1 MSNNNINNRDRKIR
15 ELYRYDEMSNK
26 VLRPDRSLDSN
37 SSNPLKDAADSQPK
51 SMIGKISVKEMGS
64 FARQDVSSVDRETYR
79 QEAVSKIS
87 NERQPKRA
95 INRSTSKSTLLGDG
109 SVDKLH
115 YYPSDESNSARYN
128 EIVQHMATLL
138 GDDLPHDVIISGV
151 DFVLEVLK
159 GGFAEE
165 NSSIKSQKAL
175 IENSISMSV
184 PEKWFHELINLAK
197 EISDY
202 DRPSHETTR
211 TDDGVAILADE
222 DDEGDF
228 EGDNALINE
237 LQDQEEEENE
247 EKELGQQ
254 PSHIRDAGDASQT
267 SGADLAGM
275 LDQEDVIVFSAGDEQ
290 SNNMIEEIPIYEV
303 DELFLLRKIAL
314 EFKKQD
320 SAETQSLCDAVFSL
334 LAENSDASKLEGGLA
349 KLIDLNH
356 YSLIKFICRNRRSIY
371 WGTKL
376 AKAGFDQVSQILDEM
391 RSFNLVSLVNS
402 YERRK
407 TTQKRRLGL
416 EEHGIDQNSQ
426 SELKKPKKQDIP
438 KTIDLQ
444 ELKFDQGSELMTTDR
459 VSLPADSFKRIK
471 EGYEEIHIPPPS
483 RPSENFDLVPISALP
498 VWAKGAF
505 PSNEMTNFN
514 RIQSE
519 VYPMALGNDE
529 NMLIC
534 APTGSGKTNIAM
546 LTVLRVLSHHMNK
559 NKGSFDLK
567 SFKIVYIAPLKA
579 LVQEQVREFQRRLV
593 SYGIKVGELTGDS
606 SLTRQQIADC
616 TVLVS
621 TPEKWDIVT
630 RKASGNDYSSLV
642 ELLIIDEIH
651 LLHDERGPVLEG
663 IVARSLRNMF
673 SKERLRIVAL
683 SATLPNYSDVAR
695 FLRVPHCNTFYFD
708 SSFRPCP
715 LAQQFCGITE
725 TTGIKKI
732 NAMNQACYYKLL
744 EVVQQGHQAIVFVH
758 SRKDTVRTA
767 TWLKNKLIEEEKIPL
782 FRKSEPGSRE
792 ILRREAENASDKH
805 LADLLL
811 HGFGIHHAG
820 LTKFDRSLS
829 EDLFADGLLSVLVST
844 ATLAWGVNLPA
855 HAVIIKGTDIY
866 SPEKGTWTRLSPQ
879 DVLQMLGRAGRPR
892 YDTFGEGII
901 ITQSTSVQYYLAMLN
916 QQLPIESQLISKLA
930 DNLNSEIVLGNIT
943 SRKEAVDWLGY
954 TYLYV
959 RMLGSPELYGIQGDT
974 VSYDKAL
981 NGYRNILAHSALQVL
996 SDSRLTLY
1004 DAVEGSVK
1012 PTELGRIAS
1021 YFYIKYH
1028 SISSYNSML
1037 NEHLTAIEVLQVF
1050 SNSDEFRYIPV
1061 REEERLE
1068 LQKLVE
1074 KAPIPIQEAPDDPHA
1089 KINVL
1094 LQSFISRSKLD
1105 GFALKSDMLYI
1116 TQSAGRIMR
1125 ALFELSLKRAW
1136 SRLSKIL
1143 LTLCKSIEMRAWI
1156 TNSALRQFR
1165 TCPAEAIRHA
1175 EASFLPWQD
1184 YLQLSSPRE
1193 VGELLRLEKHGKLVF
1208 DLLQKFPKL
1217 ETQCSVQPI
1226 TPSVLQ
1232 FQLEIKPSWSWDRKV
1247 HGFSES
1253 FWILLEDEMG
1263 EKLLYYDKFTVK
1275 EKHVNKEHFKDFTVF
1290 LNNSQQERLPL
1301 NFFISLVSDKWMQ
1314 SEARIPV
1321 VLENVKLPKKF
1332 PAPTPLLDL
1341 ERVSVSEL
1349 CSDEFESAINL
1360 IQFNKLQSQVFPTL
1374 YETNENVLI
1383 GAAPGNGRAVMAELA
1398 LFKLWRHAGNRAV
1411 FVCPSENKIEVLL
1424 KSWQRRFSSLAGGKS
1439 INKFTEDNLV
1449 NLKLLGESHLI
1460 LCTPSQL
1467 DLVSRKWKQRKNVQ
1481 KIELLILDQAHLVGN
1496 GLPGAVYENI
1506 ISRMT
1511 FISAQLET
1519 KLRIVALSNP
1529 VANSRDFGEW
1539 MGVRKENIFNFSP
1552 SDRGNAL
1559 QIQIQST
1566 EQYLNHRYLARKFV
1580 WPQFQDLHLTNE
1592 KPRRLVV
1599 FTSSGKHSVETVLEI
1614 MKTGAAQDFEP
1625 LAKGSPIFDNLDAKM
1640 SSKMLSEAASWKI
1653 GCLHA
1658 GMTSKERDTMKK
1670 LFADGGLNLLVVS
1683 REESYEGLKANSVI
1697 LLGTSYYEG
1706 KEHRYVDYTMNQMQ
1720 EMIKV
1725 ACLSPSMNKALVF
1738 TSPKK
1743 NEYYK
1748 KFLSEPLPVESFM
1761 YYHLPDAISCEIST
1775 GVVESKQDCIDWLT
1789 YSLFY
1794 RRLYG
1799 NPSFYG
1805 VKDVSPLGISA
1816 FLTEVVE
1823 DVVED
1828 LVEFSIIEAEKTEY
1842 SEDGSSEGEEDVLVP
1857 LNGCLISSHHNISIS
1872 SVKIFHRFLSKT
1884 SGLRS
1889 MLEAISSTIE
1899 LESVPVRE
1907 SEAEVLRSLYEK
1919 VPVKSSRAEDFE
1931 SPEMKVFILLQT
1943 HLSRIQLKNEL
1954 KRDMKDILKAVPRIV
1969 SALVDFLAGEG
1980 NLNATTA
1987 MDLSQML
1994 TQGLWDT
2001 DSPLLQIPFFDLH
2014 MVNKCNEKDVETI
2027 YDVMALEDDEREE
2040 LLNFDN
2046 DKLNCIAE
2054 FVNTYPNIELT
2065 YSIDLSKPLEAGR
2078 PFKILVT
2085 LTRDEEAESL
2095 DVVAHR
2101 FPFSRK
2107 ENWWIVAG
2115 EASKRELFCIK
2126 KVSQAAEVKEY
2137 ELEAT
2142 IHEKGRQKL
2151 TLWCVSD
2158 SYLDA
2163 DKEVS
2168 IELNIT

>member
-1 MSNNNINNRDRKIR
+1 MASNDIDKHDRKIR

-26 VLRPDRSLDSN
+26 VLKPDRSLDSN
-37 SSNPLKDAADSQPK
+37 KSNPLKDAADSQPK

-64 FARQDVSSVDRETYR
+64 LAKQDVSNVDREAYK
-79 QEAVSKIS
+79 QEAVGNKL
-87 NERQPKRA
+87 EEKQPKRA
-95 INRSTSKSTLLGDG
+95 LNRSTMKSTLLGKG
-109 SVDKLH
+109 SVDKLN
-115 YYPSDESNSARYN
+115 YYPSDELNSARYDG
-128 EIVQHMATLL
+128 IVQHMATLL
-138 GDDLPHDVIISGV
+138 GDDLPHDIIISGV

-159 GGFAEE
+159 GRSPAE
-165 NSSIKSQKAL
+165 NSSTKNQKIL
-175 IENSISMSV
+175 IENTLSMPVS
-184 PEKWFHELINLAK
+184 EQWFHKLVNLAK
-197 EISDY
+197 DISDY
-202 DRPSHETTR
+202 GSPSQVR
-211 TDDGVAILADE
+211 ADTDDGVAILADE
-222 DDEGDF
+222 DDEDDN
-228 EGDNALINE
+228 ENDNALMNE
-237 LQDQEEEENE
+237 VQDQEEEEE
-247 EKELGQQ
+247 
-254 PSHIRDAGDASQT
+254 
-267 SGADLAGM
+267 
-275 LDQEDVIVFSAGDEQ
+275 LDQESALNMTAGNASLASGAALVETLDKEDVIIFSTGDGE
-290 SNNMIEEIPIYEV
+290 SGNMIEEVPIYEV
-303 DELFLLRKIAL
+303 DELFLLRKVSL
-314 EFKKQD
+314 EFQQQD
-320 SAETQSLCDAVFSL
+320 SVEIQSLSDAVFAL
-334 LAENSDASKLEGGLA
+334 LAKHSDTSKLESELA

-356 YSLIKFICRNRRSIY
+356 YSLIKFICRNRDSIY

-376 AKAGFDQVSQILDEM
+376 AKAAFDQVPQILDKM
-391 RSFNLVSLVNS
+391 RSLNLVNLIST
-402 YERRK
+402 YERRAA
-407 TTQKRRLGL
+407 TQKRQFSPEDHDTGHNS
-416 EEHGIDQNSQ
+416 HG
-426 SELKKPKKQDIP
+426 ELKKPKLQDIP
-438 KTIDLQ
+438 KTIDLR
-444 ELKFDQGSELMTTDR
+444 ELAFDQGSELMTTDR
-459 VSLPADSFKRIK
+459 VSLPADSFKRVK

-498 VWAKGAF
+498 AWAKGAF
-505 PSNEMTNFN
+505 PSNEMTSLN

-519 VYPMALGNDE
+519 VYPMAMGNDE

-546 LTVLRVLSHHMNK
+546 LSVLRVLSHHINK
-559 NKGSFDLK
+559 SKGGFDLQ

-630 RKASGNDYSSLV
+630 RKATGNDYSSLV

-651 LLHDERGPVLEG
+651 LLHDERGPVLES
-663 IVARSLRNMF
+663 IVARSLRNI
-673 SKERLRIVAL
+673 SIKEKLRIVAL
-683 SATLPNYSDVAR
+683 SATLPNYSDVAK
-695 FLRVPHCNTFYFD
+695 FLRAPQHNTFYFD

-725 TTGIKKI
+725 TAGIKKI
-732 NAMNQACYYKLL
+732 NAMNQACYDKLL

-758 SRKDTVRTA
+758 SRKDTARTA
-767 TWLKNKLIEEEKIPL
+767 TWLKNKLLEEEKIQF

-805 LADLLL
+805 LADLLT

-820 LTKFDRSLS
+820 LTKSDRSLS

-855 HAVIIKGTDIY
+855 HAVIIKGTDVY

-901 ITQSTSVQYYLAMLN
+901 ITQNSSIQYYLAMLN
-916 QQLPIESQLISKLA
+916 QQLPIESQLISRLA

-959 RMLGSPELYGIQGDT
+959 RMLGSPELYGIQGNAASNDQ
-974 VSYDKAL
+974 AL
-981 NGYRNILAHSALQVL
+981 TSYRNMLAHSALQAL
-996 SDSRLTLY
+996 NDSKLTLY

-1021 YFYIKYH
+1021 YFYIKHH
-1028 SISSYNSML
+1028 SIASYNAML
-1037 NEHLTAIEVLQVF
+1037 NEHLTTIEVLQVF
-1050 SNSDEFRYIPV
+1050 SNSDEFKYIPV

-1068 LQKLVE
+1068 LQRLVE
-1074 KAPIPIQEAPDDPHA
+1074 KAPIPIQEAPENPHA

-1094 LQSFISRSKLD
+1094 LQSFISRSRLD

-1136 SRLSKIL
+1136 SRLSKNL
-1143 LTLCKSIEMRAWI
+1143 LTLCKSIETKTWV
-1156 TNSALRQFR
+1156 TNSALRQFK
-1165 TCPAEAIRHA
+1165 TCPTEVIRHA
-1175 EASFLPWQD
+1175 EASFLPWKD

-1217 ETQCSVQPI
+1217 EIQCSVQPI

-1232 FQLEIKPSWSWDRKV
+1232 FQLEMKPSWNWDRKV

-1253 FWILLEDEMG
+1253 FLILLEDEMG
-1263 EKLLYYDKFTVK
+1263 EKLLYYDRFTVK

-1290 LNNSQQERLPL
+1290 LNSSQQRNLPL

-1314 SEARIPV
+1314 SEVKVPV

-1341 ERVSVSEL
+1341 EGVSISEL
-1349 CSDEFESAINL
+1349 CSDEFESAIGSVH
-1360 IQFNKLQSQVFPTL
+1360 FNKAQSQVFPVL

-1383 GAAPGNGRAVMAELA
+1383 GLAPGNGRAVMAELA
-1398 LFKLWRHAGNRAV
+1398 LFNLWRQAGNRAV
-1411 FVCPSENKIEVLL
+1411 FICPSENKIEVLL
-1424 KSWQRRFSSLAGGKS
+1424 QSWRGRFSGLAGGKS
-1439 INKFTEDNLV
+1439 INKFTEDNLA

-1460 LCTPSQL
+1460 LCTPSQF

-1519 KLRIVALSNP
+1519 NLRIVALSNP

-1539 MGVRKENIFNFSP
+1539 MGVKKENVFNFSP
-1552 SDRGNAL
+1552 LDRGNTL

-1566 EQYLNHRYLARKFV
+1566 EQSSNHRYLTRKFI
-1580 WPQFQDLHLTNE
+1580 WSLFQELQFNVDNT
-1592 KPRRLVV
+1592 RRLIV
-1599 FTSSGKHSVETVLEI
+1599 FTSSRKRCVETVIEI
-1614 MKTGAAQDFEP
+1614 LKTGAAQKFEP
-1625 LAKGSPIFDNLDAKM
+1625 PVKGSRVFENPGGNP
-1640 SSKMLSEAASWKI
+1640 SSRMLLEAASWKI

-1658 GMTSKERDTMKK
+1658 DMTNEERDKTKT
-1670 LFADGGLNLLVVS
+1670 LFANGQLNLLVVS
-1683 REESYEGLKANSVI
+1683 REEMFQDLKATSVV

-1720 EMIKV
+1720 EMIKI
-1725 ACLSPSMNKALVF
+1725 ASLSPSMNKALVF

-1775 GVVESKQDCIDWLT
+1775 GVIESKQDCVDWLT

-1805 VKDVSPLGISA
+1805 VKDISPLGISA

-1828 LVEFSIIEAEKTEY
+1828 LVAYSIVEAEKTEDP
-1842 SEDGSSEGEEDVLVP
+1842 EGVHSEGEEDIFIP
-1857 LNGCLISSHHNISIS
+1857 LNGCLISAHHNVSTS
-1872 SVKIFHRFLSKT
+1872 SVKSFYRSLSKT

-1889 MLEAISSTIE
+1889 MLEAISSAGE
-1899 LESVPVRE
+1899 LEIVPVRE
-1907 SEAEVLRSLYEK
+1907 NEAETLESLYQK

-1931 SPEMKVFILLQT
+1931 SPEMKVFILLQA

-1954 KRDMKDILKAVPRIV
+1954 KRDTKEILKVIPRLV

-1980 NLNATTA
+1980 NLNATVA

-1994 TQGLWDT
+1994 TQGMWDT
-2001 DSPLLQIPFFDLH
+2001 DSPLLQIPFFDLQ

-2027 YDVMALEDDEREE
+2027 YDVMALEDEEREG
-2040 LLNFDN
+2040 LLKFDN
-2046 DKLNCIAE
+2046 DELNTIAD

-2065 YSIDLSKPLEAGR
+2065 YSIDLTKPLKAGR
-2078 PFKILVT
+2078 PFKVSVT

-2101 FPFSRK
+2101 FPYSRK

-2115 EASKRELFCIK
+2115 EASNRELFCIK
-2126 KVSQAAEVKEY
+2126 KVSQAAEVREY
-2137 ELEAT
+2137 ELEVT
-2142 IHEKGRQKL
+2142 IHEQGRHVL

-2158 SYLDA
+2158 SYVDA

-2168 IELNIT
+2168 IELDIE